1 MCRRRVVK
9 IDAGIA
15 DVSGGQTVSL
25 HISGACP
32 PSACAQRPD
41 GRKVNRRS
49 QTCLPKVRMC
59 GRRLVCRDDGALLGE
74 KNECHG
80 AQDEPETHCCFHAR
94 RTNCGMNESD
104 WVWQDVS
111 SCYTLHTAADTNTN
125 TDILMDFLVT
135 VESVFFFCFLL
146 DHAGP
151 VGLSSC
157 VNTHLA
163 NKSDSDHHCMLFYK
177 HVQVSRAPNSRKKKR
192 NHFSDNS
199 KHILTQYNLIHRIH
213 HKADTV

>member
-1 MCRRRVVK
+1 MCRRRVLK

-135 VESVFFFCFLL
+135 VESRWRCGWLLQLRAVCVFLL
-146 DHAGP
+146 FSAG
-151 VGLSSC
+151 SC
-157 VNTHLA
+157 RFCWFFLVCEH
-163 NKSDSDHHCMLFYK
+163 SPG
-177 HVQVSRAPNSRKKKR
+177 Q
-192 NHFSDNS
+192 
-199 KHILTQYNLIHRIH
+199 
-213 HKADTV
+213 